1 MKFYTKLFTSAVAL
15 CMTVAVSAQQ
25 AREDFRKD
33 ITLSGSNYKAYPG
46 PQKAL
51 TPAPA
56 GYTPYYISHSGRH
69 GSRYLIGPMDYDVPY
84 NAMKKAADA
93 GMLTEKGLEV
103 FDKIGQIREEARG
116 RDGELT
122 QLGAEQHRGI
132 AKRMYERFPEVF
144 KGKTNID
151 AKSTTVIR
159 CILSMEN
166 ALLQLASMNPEL
178 NITHDASRH
187 DMYYMNQSDS
197 VLSALK
203 RQGEKSQEYV
213 DFRMKHRTSDR
224 IMKLLFKDPNFLND
238 YKVRGRS
245 VEPYKLVEKIFEL
258 ASNMQS
264 TELRHKF
271 NMYDIFTED
280 EVYEL
285 WLRSNAFWY
294 VNYGSSPLSGGIQG
308 YSQRNLLRKIISEAD
323 SCLAFP
329 HPGATL
335 RYGHDTMVMP
345 LVCLLNLNGYDKKV
359 SLDDLDKVGWLN
371 YRIFPMACNVQF
383 IFYHKNDQDKDVI
396 FKILHNED
404 EAEIPELKPVQ
415 GCYYKW
421 SDFKDFFLKKLDDY
435 EKK

>member
-1 MKFYTKLFTSAVAL
+1 MS
-15 CMTVAVSAQQ
+15 VAVSAQQ

-33 ITLSGSNYKAYPG
+33 INLSASGYKAYPG

-56 GYTPYYISHSGRH
+56 GYTPYYISHYGRH
-69 GSRYLIGPMDYDVPY
+69 GSRYLLGARDYDMPY
-84 NAMKKAADA
+84 NALKKLADA

-103 FDKIGQIREEARG
+103 LDKVGQIREEARG

-122 QLGAEQHRGI
+122 QLGAEQHRSI

-151 AKSTTVIR
+151 AKSTQVIR

-166 ALLQLASMNPEL
+166 ALLQFATMNPEL

-187 DMYYMNQSDS
+187 DLYYMNYKDS
-197 VLSALK
+197 VLIALRNEAPK
-203 RQGEKSQEYV
+203 AQEFRDFSQ
-213 DFRMKHRTSDR
+213 KHRTGDR
-224 IMKLLFKDPNFLND
+224 VIDLLFKDKEFLKEN
-238 YKVRGRS
+238 KISGHF
-245 VEPYKLVEKIFEL
+245 LVEKIFEL
-258 ASNMQS
+258 ASNIQS

-271 NMYDIFTED
+271 NMYDLFNEE
-280 EVYEL
+280 EVYDL
-285 WLRSNAFWY
+285 WAGSNAWWY
-294 VNYGSSPLSGGIQG
+294 VSYGNSPLSGGIQG
-308 YSQRNLLRKIISEAD
+308 YSQRNLVRKIISEAD
-323 SCLAFP
+323 SCLALP

-345 LVCLLNLNGYDKKV
+345 LVCLLNLNGYGKQMP
-359 SLDDLDKVGWLN
+359 LDDLDKNGWLN

-396 FKILHNED
+396 FKVLLNED
-404 EAEIPELKPVQ
+404 EAQLPDLKPVQ

-421 SDFKDFFLKKLDDY
+421 SDFREFFLKKINDY

>member
-1 MKFYTKLFTSAVAL
+1 MSV
-15 CMTVAVSAQQ
+15 VVSAQQ

-56 GYTPYYISHSGRH
+56 GYTPYYISHYGRH
-69 GSRYLIGPMDYDVPY
+69 GSRYLLGSRDYDMPY
-84 NAMKKAADA
+84 NALKKLADA

-103 FDKIGQIREEARG
+103 FDKVGQIREEARG

-151 AKSTTVIR
+151 AKSTQVIR
-159 CILSMEN
+159 CVLSMEN
-166 ALLQLASMNPEL
+166 ALLQFTTMNPEL

-187 DMYYMNQSDS
+187 DLYYMNYKDS
-197 VLSALK
+197 VLIALRNEATK
-203 RQGEKSQEYV
+203 AQEFRDFSQ
-213 DFRMKHRTSDR
+213 KHRTGDR
-224 IMKLLFKDPNFLND
+224 VIDLLFKDKEFLKEN
-238 YKVRGRS
+238 KISGHF
-245 VEPYKLVEKIFEL
+245 LVEKIFEL
-258 ASNMQS
+258 ASNIQS

-271 NMYDIFTED
+271 NMYDLFNED
-280 EVYEL
+280 EVYDL
-285 WLRSNAFWY
+285 WAGSNAWWY
-294 VNYGSSPLSGGIQG
+294 VNYGNSPLSGGIQG
-308 YSQRNLLRKIISEAD
+308 YSQRNLVRKIISEAD

-345 LVCLLNLNGYDKKV
+345 LVCLLNLNGYGKQMP
-359 SLDDLDKVGWLN
+359 LDDLDKNGWLN

-396 FKILHNED
+396 FKVLLNED
-404 EAEIPELKPVQ
+404 EAVLPDLKPVQ

-421 SDFKDFFLKKLDDY
+421 SDFREFFLKKINDY

>member
-1 MKFYTKLFTSAVAL
+1 MKLYTKLFVSAVAL
-15 CMTVAVSAQQ
+15 CMTLAVSAQQ

-46 PQKAL
+46 PQKQL

-56 GYTPYYISHSGRH
+56 GYKPYYISHYGRH
-69 GSRYLIGPMDYDVPY
+69 GSRYLIGANDYDRPY
-84 NAMKKAADA
+84 NALKKLADA

-103 FDKIGQIREEARG
+103 FDKVGQIREEARG

-122 QLGAEQHRGI
+122 KLGAEQHRAI

-151 AKSTTVIR
+151 AKSTQVIR

-166 ALLQLASMNPEL
+166 ALLQFSTMNPEL

-187 DMYYMNQSDS
+187 DMYYMNQKDS
-197 VLSALK
+197 VLTSLK
-203 RQGEKSQEYV
+203 GKGSKSQE
-213 DFRMKHRTSDR
+213 FHEFSKKHRTGQRVAD
-224 IMKLLFKDPNFLND
+224 LLFKDKEFLEKNKID
-238 YKVRGRS
+238 GRR
-245 VEPYKLVEKIFEL
+245 LVEKIFEL
-258 ASNMQS
+258 ASNIQS

-271 NMYDIFTED
+271 QMYDLFNED
-280 EVYEL
+280 EVYDF
-285 WLRSNAFWY
+285 WAGSNAWWY
-294 VNYGSSPLSGGIQG
+294 VNYGSSPLSGGVQG
-308 YSQRNLLRKIISEAD
+308 YSQRNLVRKIISEAD
-323 SCLAFP
+323 SCLALP

-345 LVCLLNLNGYDKKV
+345 LVCLLNINGYGKQMP
-359 SLDDLDKVGWLN
+359 LEDLDKNGWLN

-404 EAEIPELKPVQ
+404 EAQLPDLKPVQ

-421 SDFKDFFLKKLDDY
+421 SDFKEYFLKKINDY

>member
-1 MKFYTKLFTSAVAL
+1 MS
-15 CMTVAVSAQQ
+15 VAVSAQQ

-33 ITLSGSNYKAYPG
+33 INLSASGYKAYPG

-56 GYTPYYISHSGRH
+56 GYTPYYIGHYGRH
-69 GSRYLIGPMDYDVPY
+69 GSRYLLGARDYDMPY
-84 NAMKKAADA
+84 NALKKLADA

-103 FDKIGQIREEARG
+103 FDKVGQIREEARG

-151 AKSTTVIR
+151 AKSTQVIR
-159 CILSMEN
+159 CVLSMEN
-166 ALLQLASMNPEL
+166 ALLQFTTMNPEL

-187 DMYYMNQSDS
+187 DLYYMNYKDS
-197 VLSALK
+197 VLIALRNEATK
-203 RQGEKSQEYV
+203 AQEFRDFSQ
-213 DFRMKHRTSDR
+213 KHRTGDR
-224 IMKLLFKDPNFLND
+224 VIDLLFKDKEFLKEN
-238 YKVRGRS
+238 KISGHF
-245 VEPYKLVEKIFEL
+245 LVEKIFEL
-258 ASNMQS
+258 ASNIQS

-271 NMYDIFTED
+271 NMYDLFNED
-280 EVYEL
+280 EVYDL
-285 WLRSNAFWY
+285 WAGSNAWWY
-294 VNYGSSPLSGGIQG
+294 VSYGNSPLSGGNQG
-308 YSQRNLLRKIISEAD
+308 FSQRNLVRKIISEAD

-345 LVCLLNLNGYDKKV
+345 LVCLLNLNGYGKQMP
-359 SLDDLDKVGWLN
+359 LDDLDKNGWLN

-396 FKILHNED
+396 FKVLLNED
-404 EAEIPELKPVQ
+404 EAQLPDLKPVQ

-421 SDFKDFFLKKLDDY
+421 SDFREFFLKKINDY

>member
-56 GYTPYYISHSGRH
+56 GYTPYYISHYGRH

-421 SDFKDFFLKKLDDY
+421 SDFKEFFLKKLDDY

>member
-1 MKFYTKLFTSAVAL
+1 MKLYSKLFVSAVAL
-15 CMTVAVSAQQ
+15 CMSVAVSAQQ

-56 GYTPYYISHSGRH
+56 GYTPYYISHYGRH
-69 GSRYLIGPMDYDVPY
+69 GSRYLIGPMDYDMPY
-84 NAMKKAADA
+84 NIMKKAADA
-93 GMLTEKGLEV
+93 GLLTEKGQEI
-103 FDKIGQIREEARG
+103 FDKVGQIREEARG

-144 KGKTNID
+144 KGRTNVD

-159 CILSMEN
+159 CIISMEN
-166 ALLQLASMNPEL
+166 ALIQLASMNPEL

-187 DMYYMNQSDS
+187 DMYYMNQHDS
-197 VLSALK
+197 VLTALK
-203 RQGEKSQEYV
+203 RQGEKSQEYI
-213 DFRMKHRTSDR
+213 DFRMKHRTGDR
-224 IMKLLFKDPNFLND
+224 ILNLLFKDKSFLND
-238 YKVRGRS
+238 YKVRGRQIDA
-245 VEPYKLVEKIFEL
+245 YMFVEKLFEL
-258 ASNMQS
+258 ASNIQS
-264 TELRHKF
+264 TEIRHKF
-271 NMYDIFTED
+271 QMYDLFNED
-280 EVYEL
+280 EVYDL
-285 WLRSNAFWY
+285 WCRSNAFWY
-294 VNYGSSPLSGGIQG
+294 VNYGNSPLSGGVQG

-345 LVCLLNLNGYDKKV
+345 LVCLLNLNGYDKKL
-359 SLDDLDKVGWLN
+359 SLEDLDKNNWLN

-404 EAEIPELKPVQ
+404 EAVLPDLKPVQ

-421 SDFKDFFLKKLDDY
+421 SDFKEFFLKKLNDY

>member
-1 MKFYTKLFTSAVAL
+1 MSVT
-15 CMTVAVSAQQ
+15 VSAQQ

-33 ITLSGSNYKAYPG
+33 INLSASGYKAYPG
-46 PQKAL
+46 PRKAL
-51 TPAPA
+51 MPAPA
-56 GYTPYYISHSGRH
+56 GYTPYYISHYGRH
-69 GSRYLIGPMDYDVPY
+69 GSRYLIKISDYDMPY
-84 NAMKKAADA
+84 KTLKKLADA

-103 FDKIGQIREEARG
+103 LDKVGQIREEARG

-144 KGKTNID
+144 EGKTSID
-151 AKSTTVIR
+151 AKSTIVIR

-166 ALLQLASMNPEL
+166 ALLQFASMNPDL
-178 NITHDASRH
+178 NIKHDASHH
-187 DMYYMNQSDS
+187 DMYYMSQTDS
-197 VLSALK
+197 VLKVLK
-203 RQGEKSQEYV
+203 KQGTDSQEFKDFSEKHKTGERIV
-213 DFRMKHRTSDR
+213 D
-224 IMKLLFKDPNFLND
+224 LLFKDRKFLVDNKID
-238 YKVRGRS
+238 GRS
-245 VEPYKLVEKIFEL
+245 LVKKLFDL
-258 ASNMQS
+258 ASNIQS

-271 NMYDIFTED
+271 NMYDLFNED
-280 EVYEL
+280 EIYDL
-285 WLRSNAFWY
+285 WAGSNAWWY
-294 VNYGSSPLSGGIQG
+294 VSYGNSPLSGGIQG
-308 YSQRNLLRKIISEAD
+308 YSQRNLVRKIISEAD

-345 LVCLLNLNGYDKKV
+345 LVCLLNLNGYGKQMP
-359 SLDDLDKVGWLN
+359 LDDLDKNGWLN

-396 FKILHNED
+396 FKVLLNED
-404 EAEIPELKPVQ
+404 EAKLPDLKPVQ

-421 SDFKDFFLKKLDDY
+421 SDFREFFLKKINDY

>member
-1 MKFYTKLFTSAVAL
+1 MKLYTKLFVSAVAL
-15 CMTVAVSAQQ
+15 CMSVAVSAQQ

-56 GYTPYYISHSGRH
+56 GYTPYYISHYGRH
-69 GSRYLIGPMDYDVPY
+69 GSRYLIGANDYDRPY
-84 NAMKKAADA
+84 KALKKLADA

-103 FDKIGQIREEARG
+103 FDKVGQIREEARG

-122 QLGAEQHRGI
+122 MLGAEQHRAI

-151 AKSTTVIR
+151 AKSTQVIR

-166 ALLQLASMNPEL
+166 ALLQFSTMNPEL

-187 DMYYMNQSDS
+187 DMYYMNQKDS
-197 VLSALK
+197 VLTALK
-203 RQGEKSQEYV
+203 GKGSKSQE
-213 DFRMKHRTSDR
+213 FHEFSKKHRTGQRVAD
-224 IMKLLFKDPNFLND
+224 LLFKDKEFLEKNKID
-238 YKVRGRS
+238 GRR
-245 VEPYKLVEKIFEL
+245 LVEKIFEL
-258 ASNMQS
+258 ASNIQS

-271 NMYDIFTED
+271 QMYDLFNED
-280 EVYEL
+280 EVYDF
-285 WLRSNAFWY
+285 WAGSNAWWY
-294 VNYGSSPLSGGIQG
+294 VNYGNSPLSGGNQG
-308 YSQRNLLRKIISEAD
+308 FSQRNLVRKIISEAD

-345 LVCLLNLNGYDKKV
+345 LVCLLNLNGYGKQMP
-359 SLDDLDKVGWLN
+359 LDDLDKNGWLN

-396 FKILHNED
+396 FKVLLNED
-404 EAEIPELKPVQ
+404 EAQLPDLKPVQ

-421 SDFKDFFLKKLDDY
+421 GDFKDYFLKKINDY

>member
-1 MKFYTKLFTSAVAL
+1 MKLYSKLFVSAVAL
-15 CMTVAVSAQQ
+15 CMSVAVSAQQ

-46 PQKAL
+46 PQKQL

-56 GYTPYYISHSGRH
+56 GYTPYYISHYGRH
-69 GSRYLIGPMDYDVPY
+69 GSRYLIGANDYDRPY
-84 NAMKKAADA
+84 KALKKLADA

-103 FDKIGQIREEARG
+103 FDKVGQIREEARG

-122 QLGAEQHRGI
+122 KLGAEQHRAI

-151 AKSTTVIR
+151 AKSTQVIR

-166 ALLQLASMNPEL
+166 ALLQFSTMNPEL

-187 DMYYMNQSDS
+187 DMYYMNQKDS
-197 VLSALK
+197 VLTALK
-203 RQGEKSQEYV
+203 GKGSKSQE
-213 DFRMKHRTSDR
+213 FHEFSKKHRTGQRVAD
-224 IMKLLFKDPNFLND
+224 LLFKDKEFLEKNKID
-238 YKVRGRS
+238 GRR
-245 VEPYKLVEKIFEL
+245 LVEKIFEL
-258 ASNMQS
+258 ASNIQS

-271 NMYDIFTED
+271 QMYDLFNED
-280 EVYEL
+280 EVYDF
-285 WLRSNAFWY
+285 WAGSNAWWY
-294 VNYGSSPLSGGIQG
+294 VNYGNSPLSGGNQG
-308 YSQRNLLRKIISEAD
+308 FSQRNLVRKIISEAD
-323 SCLAFP
+323 SCLAFT

-345 LVCLLNLNGYDKKV
+345 LVCLLNLNGYGKQM
-359 SLDDLDKVGWLN
+359 SLDDLDKNGWLN

-396 FKILHNED
+396 FKVLLNED
-404 EAEIPELKPVQ
+404 EAQLPDLKPVQ

-421 SDFKDFFLKKLDDY
+421 SDFKDYFLKKINDY

>member
-1 MKFYTKLFTSAVAL
+1 
-15 CMTVAVSAQQ
+15 
-25 AREDFRKD
+25 
-33 ITLSGSNYKAYPG
+33 
-46 PQKAL
+46 
-51 TPAPA
+51 
-56 GYTPYYISHSGRH
+56 
-69 GSRYLIGPMDYDVPY
+69 
-84 NAMKKAADA
+84 
-93 GMLTEKGLEV
+93 
-103 FDKIGQIREEARG
+103 
-116 RDGELT
+116 
-122 QLGAEQHRGI
+122 
-132 AKRMYERFPEVF
+132 
-144 KGKTNID
+144 
-151 AKSTTVIR
+151 
-159 CILSMEN
+159 
-166 ALLQLASMNPEL
+166 
-178 NITHDASRH
+178 
-187 DMYYMNQSDS
+187 MYYMNQSDS

-404 EAEIPELKPVQ
+404 EAVIPELKPVQ

>member
-56 GYTPYYISHSGRH
+56 GYTPYYISHYGRH

>member
-1 MKFYTKLFTSAVAL
+1 MKLYTKLFVSAVAL
-15 CMTVAVSAQQ
+15 CMTLAVSAQQ

-46 PQKAL
+46 PQKQL

-56 GYTPYYISHSGRH
+56 GYKPYYISHYGRH
-69 GSRYLIGPMDYDVPY
+69 GSRYLIGANDYDRPY
-84 NAMKKAADA
+84 NALKKLADA

-103 FDKIGQIREEARG
+103 FDKVGQIREEARG

-122 QLGAEQHRGI
+122 KLGAEQHRGI

-151 AKSTTVIR
+151 AKSTMVIR

-166 ALLQLASMNPEL
+166 ALLQFAMMNPEL

-187 DMYYMNQSDS
+187 DMYYMNQKDS
-197 VLSALK
+197 VLTSLK
-203 RQGEKSQEYV
+203 GKGSKSQE
-213 DFRMKHRTSDR
+213 FHEFSKKHRTGQRVAD
-224 IMKLLFKDPNFLND
+224 LLFKDKEFLEKNKID
-238 YKVRGRS
+238 GRR
-245 VEPYKLVEKIFEL
+245 LVEKIFEL
-258 ASNMQS
+258 ASNIQS

-271 NMYDIFTED
+271 QMYDLFNED
-280 EVYEL
+280 EVYDF
-285 WLRSNAFWY
+285 WAGSNAWWY
-294 VNYGSSPLSGGIQG
+294 VNYGNSPLSGGNQG
-308 YSQRNLLRKIISEAD
+308 FSQRNLVRKIISEAD

-345 LVCLLNLNGYDKKV
+345 LVCLLNLNGYGKQMP
-359 SLDDLDKVGWLN
+359 LEDLDKNGWHN

-383 IFYHKNDQDKDVI
+383 IFYHKNDKDKDVI
-396 FKILHNED
+396 FKVLLNED
-404 EAEIPELKPVQ
+404 EAELPDLKPVQ

-421 SDFKDFFLKKLDDY
+421 GDFKDYFLKKINDY

>member
-1 MKFYTKLFTSAVAL
+1 MS
-15 CMTVAVSAQQ
+15 VAVSAQQ
-25 AREDFRKD
+25 ARDDFRKD

-56 GYTPYYISHSGRH
+56 GYTPYYISHYGRH
-69 GSRYLIGPMDYDVPY
+69 GSRYLLGAKDYDMPY
-84 NAMKKAADA
+84 NVLKKLADA

-103 FDKIGQIREEARG
+103 LDKVGQIREEARG

-151 AKSTTVIR
+151 AKSTQVIR

-166 ALLQLASMNPEL
+166 ALLQFTTMNPEL

-187 DMYYMNQSDS
+187 DLYYMNYKDS
-197 VLSALK
+197 VLIALRNEATK
-203 RQGEKSQEYV
+203 AQEFRDFSQ
-213 DFRMKHRTSDR
+213 KHRTGDR
-224 IMKLLFKDPNFLND
+224 VIDLLFKDREYLKENKISGHF
-238 YKVRGRS
+238 
-245 VEPYKLVEKIFEL
+245 LVEKIFEL
-258 ASNMQS
+258 ASNIQS

-271 NMYDIFTED
+271 NMYDLFNED
-280 EVYEL
+280 EIYDL
-285 WLRSNAFWY
+285 WAGSNAWWY
-294 VNYGSSPLSGGIQG
+294 VSYGNSPLSGGIQG
-308 YSQRNLLRKIISEAD
+308 YSQRNLVRKIISEAD

-345 LVCLLNLNGYDKKV
+345 LVCLLNLNGYGKQMP
-359 SLDDLDKVGWLN
+359 LDDLDKNGWLN

-404 EAEIPELKPVQ
+404 EAVLPDLKPVQ

-421 SDFKDFFLKKLDDY
+421 SDFREFFLKKINDY

>member
-1 MKFYTKLFTSAVAL
+1 
-15 CMTVAVSAQQ
+15 
-25 AREDFRKD
+25 
-33 ITLSGSNYKAYPG
+33 
-46 PQKAL
+46 
-51 TPAPA
+51 
-56 GYTPYYISHSGRH
+56 
-69 GSRYLIGPMDYDVPY
+69 
-84 NAMKKAADA
+84 MKKAADA

-103 FDKIGQIREEARG
+103 FNKIGQIREEARG

-132 AKRMYERFPEVF
+132 AKRMVERFPEVF

-166 ALLQLASMNPEL
+166 ALLQLASMNPEF

-203 RQGEKSQEYV
+203 RQGEKSQEYI
-213 DFRMKHRTSDR
+213 DFRMKHRTGDR
-224 IMKLLFKDPNFLND
+224 IMKLLFKDQSFLDD
-238 YKVRGRS
+238 YKIRGRKIDA
-245 VEPYKLVEKIFEL
+245 YMLIEKIFEL
-258 ASNMQS
+258 ASNIQS

-271 NMYDIFTED
+271 NMYDLFTED
-280 EVYEL
+280 EVYDL
-285 WLRSNAFWY
+285 WCRSNAFWY
-294 VNYGSSPLSGGIQG
+294 VNYGSSPLSGGVQG

-323 SCLAFP
+323 SCLALP

-359 SLDDLDKVGWLN
+359 SLEDLDKSGWLN

-404 EAEIPELKPVQ
+404 EALIPELKPVQ

-421 SDFKDFFLKKLDDY
+421 SDFKEFFLKKLNDY

>member
-1 MKFYTKLFTSAVAL
+1 MSV
-15 CMTVAVSAQQ
+15 VVSAQQ
-25 AREDFRKD
+25 AHEDFRKD

-56 GYTPYYISHSGRH
+56 GYTPYYISHYGRH
-69 GSRYLIGPMDYDVPY
+69 GSRYLLGARDYDMPY
-84 NAMKKAADA
+84 NALKKLADA

-103 FDKIGQIREEARG
+103 LDKVGQIREEARG

-151 AKSTTVIR
+151 AKSTQVIR
-159 CILSMEN
+159 CVLSMEN
-166 ALLQLASMNPEL
+166 ALLQFTTMNPEL

-187 DMYYMNQSDS
+187 DLYYMNYKDS
-197 VLSALK
+197 VLIALRNEATK
-203 RQGEKSQEYV
+203 AQEFRDFSQ
-213 DFRMKHRTSDR
+213 KHRTGDR
-224 IMKLLFKDPNFLND
+224 VIDLLFKDKEFLKEN
-238 YKVRGRS
+238 KISGHF
-245 VEPYKLVEKIFEL
+245 LVEKIFEL
-258 ASNMQS
+258 ASNIQS

-271 NMYDIFTED
+271 NMYDLFNED
-280 EVYEL
+280 EVYDL
-285 WLRSNAFWY
+285 WAGSNAWWY
-294 VNYGSSPLSGGIQG
+294 VSYGNSPLSGGNQG
-308 YSQRNLLRKIISEAD
+308 FSQRNLVRKIISEAD

-345 LVCLLNLNGYDKKV
+345 LVCLLNLNGYGKQMP
-359 SLDDLDKVGWLN
+359 LDDLDKNGWLN

-404 EAEIPELKPVQ
+404 EAVLPDLKPVQ

-421 SDFKDFFLKKLDDY
+421 SDFREFFLKKINDY

>member
-1 MKFYTKLFTSAVAL
+1 MS
-15 CMTVAVSAQQ
+15 VAVSAQQ

-51 TPAPA
+51 TLAPA
-56 GYTPYYISHSGRH
+56 GYTPYYISHYGRH
-69 GSRYLIGPMDYDVPY
+69 GSRYLLGARDYDMPY
-84 NAMKKAADA
+84 NALKKLADA

-103 FDKIGQIREEARG
+103 FDKVGQIREEARG

-151 AKSTTVIR
+151 AKSTQVIR
-159 CILSMEN
+159 CVLSMEN
-166 ALLQLASMNPEL
+166 ALLQFVTMNPEL

-187 DMYYMNQSDS
+187 DLYYMNYKDS
-197 VLSALK
+197 VLIALRNEATK
-203 RQGEKSQEYV
+203 AQEFRDFSQ
-213 DFRMKHRTSDR
+213 KHRTGDR
-224 IMKLLFKDPNFLND
+224 VIDLLFKDKEFLKEN
-238 YKVRGRS
+238 KISGHF
-245 VEPYKLVEKIFEL
+245 LVEKIFEL
-258 ASNMQS
+258 ASNIQS

-271 NMYDIFTED
+271 NMYDLFNED
-280 EVYEL
+280 EVYDL
-285 WLRSNAFWY
+285 WAGSNAWWY
-294 VNYGSSPLSGGIQG
+294 VSYGNSPLSGGNQG
-308 YSQRNLLRKIISEAD
+308 FSQRNLVRKIISEAD
-323 SCLAFP
+323 SCLALP

-345 LVCLLNLNGYDKKV
+345 LVCLLNLNGYGKQMP
-359 SLDDLDKVGWLN
+359 LDDLDKNGWLN

-396 FKILHNED
+396 FKVLLNED
-404 EAEIPELKPVQ
+404 EAQLPDLKPVQ

-421 SDFKDFFLKKLDDY
+421 SDFREFFLKKINDY

>member
-1 MKFYTKLFTSAVAL
+1 MS
-15 CMTVAVSAQQ
+15 VAVSAQQ

-33 ITLSGSNYKAYPG
+33 INLSASGYKAYPG

-56 GYTPYYISHSGRH
+56 GYTPYYISHYGRH
-69 GSRYLIGPMDYDVPY
+69 GSRYLLGARDYDMPY
-84 NAMKKAADA
+84 NALKKLADA

-103 FDKIGQIREEARG
+103 LDKVGQIREEARG

-151 AKSTTVIR
+151 ANSTQVIR

-166 ALLQLASMNPEL
+166 ALLQFATMNPEL

-187 DMYYMNQSDS
+187 DLYYMNYKDS
-197 VLSALK
+197 VLIALRNEAPK
-203 RQGEKSQEYV
+203 AQEFR
-213 DFRMKHRTSDR
+213 DFIQKHRTGDR
-224 IMKLLFKDPNFLND
+224 VIDLLFKDKEFLKEN
-238 YKVRGRS
+238 KISGHF
-245 VEPYKLVEKIFEL
+245 LVEKIFEL
-258 ASNMQS
+258 ASNIQS

-271 NMYDIFTED
+271 NMYDLFNED
-280 EVYEL
+280 EVYDL
-285 WLRSNAFWY
+285 WAGSNAWWY
-294 VNYGSSPLSGGIQG
+294 VSYGNSPLSGGIQG
-308 YSQRNLLRKIISEAD
+308 YSQRNLVRKIISEAD
-323 SCLAFP
+323 SCLALP

-345 LVCLLNLNGYDKKV
+345 LVCLLNLNGYGRQMP
-359 SLDDLDKVGWLN
+359 LEDLDKNGWLN

-404 EAEIPELKPVQ
+404 EAVLPDLKPVQ

-421 SDFKDFFLKKLDDY
+421 SDFREFFLNKINDY

>member
-1 MKFYTKLFTSAVAL
+1 MSVT
-15 CMTVAVSAQQ
+15 VSAQQ

-33 ITLSGSNYKAYPG
+33 INLSASGYKAYPG

-51 TPAPA
+51 MPAPA
-56 GYTPYYISHSGRH
+56 GYTPYYISHYGRH
-69 GSRYLIGPMDYDVPY
+69 GSRYLIKISDYDMPY
-84 NAMKKAADA
+84 KTLKKLADA

-103 FDKIGQIREEARG
+103 LDKVGQIREEARG

-144 KGKTNID
+144 EGKTSID

-166 ALLQLASMNPEL
+166 ALLQFASMNPDL
-178 NITHDASRH
+178 NIKHDASHH
-187 DMYYMNQSDS
+187 DMYYMSQTDS
-197 VLSALK
+197 VLKVLK
-203 RQGEKSQEYV
+203 EQGTDSQEFKDFSKKHKTGERIV
-213 DFRMKHRTSDR
+213 D
-224 IMKLLFKDPNFLND
+224 LLFKDRKFLVDNKID
-238 YKVRGRS
+238 GCSLVK
-245 VEPYKLVEKIFEL
+245 KLFDL
-258 ASNMQS
+258 ASNIQS
-264 TELRHKF
+264 TELRYKF
-271 NMYDIFTED
+271 NMYDLFNED
-280 EVYEL
+280 EVYDL
-285 WLRSNAFWY
+285 WAGSNAWWY

-308 YSQRNLLRKIISEAD
+308 YSQRNLVRKIISEAD
-323 SCLAFP
+323 SCLALP

-359 SLDDLDKVGWLN
+359 SLDDLDKSGWLN

-404 EAEIPELKPVQ
+404 EAVLPDLKPVQ

-421 SDFKDFFLKKLDDY
+421 SDFKEFFLKKLNDY

>member
-1 MKFYTKLFTSAVAL
+1 MSVT
-15 CMTVAVSAQQ
+15 VSAQQ

-33 ITLSGSNYKAYPG
+33 INLSASGYKAYPG
-46 PQKAL
+46 PRKAL
-51 TPAPA
+51 MPAPA
-56 GYTPYYISHSGRH
+56 GYTPYYISHYGRH
-69 GSRYLIGPMDYDVPY
+69 GSRYLIKISDYDMPY
-84 NAMKKAADA
+84 KTLKKLAGA

-103 FDKIGQIREEARG
+103 LDKVGQIREEARG

-144 KGKTNID
+144 EGKTSID
-151 AKSTTVIR
+151 AKSTIVIR

-166 ALLQLASMNPEL
+166 ALLQFASMNPDL
-178 NITHDASRH
+178 NIKHDASYH
-187 DMYYMNQSDS
+187 DMYYMSQTDS
-197 VLSALK
+197 VLKVLK
-203 RQGEKSQEYV
+203 EQGTDSQEFKDFSKKHKTGERIV
-213 DFRMKHRTSDR
+213 D
-224 IMKLLFKDPNFLND
+224 LLFKDRKFLVDNKID
-238 YKVRGRS
+238 GCSLVK
-245 VEPYKLVEKIFEL
+245 KLFDL
-258 ASNMQS
+258 ASNIQS
-264 TELRHKF
+264 TELRYKF
-271 NMYDIFTED
+271 NMYDLFNED
-280 EVYEL
+280 EVYDL
-285 WLRSNAFWY
+285 WAGSNAWWY

-308 YSQRNLLRKIISEAD
+308 YSQRNLVRKIISEAD

-345 LVCLLNLNGYDKKV
+345 LVCLLNLNGYGRQMP
-359 SLDDLDKVGWLN
+359 LDDLDKNGWLN

-396 FKILHNED
+396 FKVLLNED
-404 EAEIPELKPVQ
+404 EAQLPDLTPVQ

-421 SDFKDFFLKKLDDY
+421 IDFKEFFLKKINDY

>member
-1 MKFYTKLFTSAVAL
+1 MSV
-15 CMTVAVSAQQ
+15 VVSAQQ

-51 TPAPA
+51 TPTPA
-56 GYTPYYISHSGRH
+56 GYTPYYISHYGRH
-69 GSRYLIGPMDYDVPY
+69 GSRYLLGPRDYDMPY
-84 NAMKKAADA
+84 NALKKLADA
-93 GMLTEKGLEV
+93 GMLTDKGLEV
-103 FDKIGQIREEARG
+103 LDKVGQIREEARG

-151 AKSTTVIR
+151 AKSTQVIR

-166 ALLQLASMNPEL
+166 ALLQFATMNPEL

-187 DMYYMNQSDS
+187 DLYYMNYKDS
-197 VLSALK
+197 VLIALRNEAPK
-203 RQGEKSQEYV
+203 AQEFRDFSQ
-213 DFRMKHRTSDR
+213 KHRTGNRVID
-224 IMKLLFKDPNFLND
+224 LLFKDKEYLKEN
-238 YKVRGRS
+238 KISGHW
-245 VEPYKLVEKIFEL
+245 LVERIFEL
-258 ASNMQS
+258 ASNIQS

-271 NMYDIFTED
+271 NMYDLFNED
-280 EVYEL
+280 EVYNL
-285 WLRSNAFWY
+285 WAGSNAWWY
-294 VNYGSSPLSGGIQG
+294 VSYGNSPLSGGIQG
-308 YSQRNLLRKIISEAD
+308 YSQRNLVRKIISEAD

-345 LVCLLNLNGYDKKV
+345 LVCLLNINGYGKQMP
-359 SLDDLDKVGWLN
+359 LEDLDKNGWLN

-383 IFYHKNDQDKDVI
+383 IFYHKNDQDKDII
-396 FKILHNED
+396 FKVLLNED
-404 EAEIPELKPVQ
+404 EAQLPDLKPVQ

-421 SDFKDFFLKKLDDY
+421 SDFKEFFLKKINDY